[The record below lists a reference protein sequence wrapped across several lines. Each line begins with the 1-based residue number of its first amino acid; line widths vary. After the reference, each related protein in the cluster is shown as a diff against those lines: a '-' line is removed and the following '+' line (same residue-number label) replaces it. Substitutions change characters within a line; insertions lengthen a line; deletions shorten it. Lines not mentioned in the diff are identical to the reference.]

1 MIEARII
8 NFKRGKM
15 VNEKTGEIKT
25 LLYVNYELK
34 MENDDNFF
42 GSTIMNST
50 ASENAFE
57 ILKNN
62 LGKWIKVDI
71 SERPVYGKT
80 NQFKK
85 VVSKINGVDIRQF

>member
-15 VNEKTGEIKT
+15 TNEKTGEIKPVY
-25 LLYVNYELK
+25 YVTYELK
-34 MENDDNFF
+34 NENDEDFF

-50 ASENAFE
+50 ASENAFG

-80 NQFKK
+80 NQFQKYI
-85 VVSKINGVDIRQF
+85 SKINGVDIRQF